1 MVVAG
6 RDNPPTAYVLPA
18 NEVFDD
24 ISAVMGHCTLELP
37 SSLVK
42 LTRLITGK
50 LTKLINRSAIDPEI
64 GEQGAASNEH
74 RDRTSS
80 DVYAEKGKSDLE
92 TGLSSDIW
100 ASRER
105 MSSEQPKSA
114 LKESE
119 SSSPYHP
126 QNWPKR
132 RRWLVTAIATLYTLL
147 PSMALTMIVP
157 ALPRDRDLVSQM
169 IFSVFTFGQ
178 AFGPLFFTPRSD
190 VCGRWMFLQLA
201 FAVFGVAN
209 LVSGFLP
216 AGSTNPV
223 LIPIRLVSGIGGTVT
238 ISICYAI
245 SKDCWK
251 PKERGAALASLST
264 ALLLGQAVGPIIGAF
279 ITQYASWRWVYWWMA
294 IAAGAFQL
302 VGVFLLPETLPGLVD
317 KRKDRRPGWT
327 TWLEKLR
334 IERLPED
341 FSRQLRRMW
350 TDTIKML
357 SSQPIFQLTA
367 LYMAFS
373 SGLLDLV
380 LSTLPIIFT
389 REEYYH
395 EAIGVAGLNYIS
407 VIIGYVLGGIVNGLL
422 TFRKEHKLESR
433 VLRMMTGAVSVPTG
447 LFIYGWT
454 AHTHQHWIL
463 PNLGLVILSNGIFTT
478 NAACQSYLVET
489 YTRHA
494 TAATASSTIVRS
506 IFGFSFPLFA
516 PALYQRLGFGWG
528 NSVLAFVAI
537 AMGVVCIGPLWVFGP
552 KLRARSK
559 FVID

>member
-24 ISAVMGHCTLELP
+24 ISTVMGHCTLELP
-37 SSLVK
+37 SSLGK

-64 GEQGAASNEH
+64 AEQGSASNEH

-132 RRWLVTAIATLYTLL
+132 RRWLVTTVATLYTLL
-147 PSMALTMIVP
+147 PFMASTMVVP
-157 ALPRDRDLVSQM
+157 ALPRDRDVVSQM
-169 IFSVFTFGQ
+169 IFSVFTLGQ
-178 AFGPLFFTPRSD
+178 AFGPLFFTPLTD
-190 VCGRWMFLQLA
+190 FCGRWMILQLA

-209 LVSGFLP
+209 LVSGFVP
-216 AGSTNPV
+216 VGSTNPV
-223 LIPIRLVSGIGGTVT
+223 LIPIRLVSGIGGTIT

-251 PKERGAALASLST
+251 PKERVAALASLSA
-264 ALLLGQAVGPIIGAF
+264 ALLLGQAIGPIIGAF

-302 VGVFLLPETLPGLVD
+302 VGVFLLPETLPGLVE
-317 KRKDRRPGWT
+317 KRKNHRPDRT

-334 IERLPED
+334 IERQPD
-341 FSRQLRRMW
+341 YFLRWLKTMW
-350 TDTIKML
+350 SDTIIML
-357 SSQPIFQLTA
+357 SLQPIFQLTA

-380 LSTLPIIFT
+380 MSTLPIIFT

-407 VIIGYVLGGIVNGLL
+407 VILGFLLGGIVTGMFTL
-422 TFRKEHKLESR
+422 RKEHKPESR
-433 VLRMMTGAVSVPTG
+433 IPRMTTGAVSVPTG

-454 AHTHQHWIL
+454 AQTHQHWIL
-463 PNLGLVILSNGIFTT
+463 PNLGLVILSSGVACT

-494 TAATASSTIVRS
+494 TAAMASSTIVRS
-506 IFGFSFPLFA
+506 IFGFSFPLFV

-552 KLRARSK
+552 KLRASTNWY
-559 FVID
+559 